1 MAANDACVC
10 VCVLV
15 LQLLQEYMWSLGV
28 CCIDFWFLILVLF
41 VFIFLFGCFVE
52 LFDALHVGVIGKLNQ
67 ILPIT
72 CLMISPHGF
81 TPL

>member
-1 MAANDACVC
+1 VFAPLFE
-10 VCVLV
+10 CVL
-15 LQLLQEYMWSLGV
+15 
-28 CCIDFWFLILVLF
+28 
-41 VFIFLFGCFVE
+41 FIFLFVCFVE
-52 LFDALHVGVIGKLNQ
+52 LFDALYVGVIGMLNQ